1 MTLYLF
7 EAYMSALAIFCF
19 ILWIVLKDRD
29 SPSAIIL
36 AMDDLDEWHI
46 GLQSALAAG
55 SDVMWQLEALEEI
68 QATGRSDDAGRLLE
82 WMKSVESANE
92 K

>member
-1 MTLYLF
+1 M
-7 EAYMSALAIFCF
+7 AALVIFCF
-19 ILWIVLKDRD
+19 ILWLVLKDRD

-36 AMDDLDEWHI
+36 AMDDLDEWHL
-46 GLQSALAAG
+46 GLLSAKAYG
-55 SDVMWQLEALEEI
+55 SDVGWQLETLEEI
-68 QATGRSDDAGRLLE
+68 QAKGRSDDAGRLLE

>member
-1 MTLYLF
+1 MVTIVIL
-7 EAYMSALAIFCF
+7 AL
-19 ILWIVLKDRD
+19 ILWFVLMDRD

-68 QATGRSDDAGRLLE
+68 QSTGRSDDAGRLLE
-82 WMKSVESANE
+82 WMREVEECNE
-92 K
+92 R

>member
-1 MTLYLF
+1 MVTIVIL
-7 EAYMSALAIFCF
+7 AL
-19 ILWIVLKDRD
+19 ILWFVLMDRD

-46 GLQSALAAG
+46 GLLSAKAYG
-55 SDVMWQLEALEEI
+55 SDVGWQLETLEEI
-68 QATGRSDDAGRLLE
+68 QAKGRSDDAGRLLE